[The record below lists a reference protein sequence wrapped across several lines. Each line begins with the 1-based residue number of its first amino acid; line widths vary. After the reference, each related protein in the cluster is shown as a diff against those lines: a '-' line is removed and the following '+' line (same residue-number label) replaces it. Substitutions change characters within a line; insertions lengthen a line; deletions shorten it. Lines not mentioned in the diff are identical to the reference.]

1 MAVYEYHNSQL
12 RSIVVVLQWYRV
24 SVCAELPL
32 ICYSIVVRIWQQ
44 LLLFSNK
51 ALLLCAIAMPYVV
64 EERLVVRGRTVILVP
79 RYGVYDP
86 RRNKPTE
93 LIAYS
98 SRAQRLKLYYTY
110 NYYIL
115 SKFQDFRVVQNT
127 STVTSYPYYPK
138 GTTYMLTKLI
148 YTRTGHCLSSSH
160 LCLRTTMTC
169 IF

>member
-51 ALLLCAIAMPYVV
+51 ALLLCAIAMPYV
-64 EERLVVRGRTVILVP
+64 VVRGRTVILVP

-138 GTTYMLTKLI
+138 GTTIHYSTYMQTKLI
-148 YTRTGHCLSSSH
+148 YSRIGHCLSSH

>member
-1 MAVYEYHNSQL
+1 
-12 RSIVVVLQWYRV
+12 
-24 SVCAELPL
+24 
-32 ICYSIVVRIWQQ
+32 
-44 LLLFSNK
+44 
-51 ALLLCAIAMPYVV
+51 MPYV
-64 EERLVVRGRTVILVP
+64 VVRGRTVILVP

-148 YTRTGHCLSSSH
+148 YTYRSLSLITLVLKNNNDLHILMGDFQWVNNRYYRLIYRFLNIMVES
-160 LCLRTTMTC
+160 L
-169 IF
+169 